1 MAKVKINKLPPGF
14 KLVDGKIVQEE
25 QPNMQMGGY
34 VTGDQMNYGLVTVP
48 SDVTNQQMSD
58 SNDPDIRYSLSSVP
72 REEANIEAEGGETA
86 LTDLN
91 QDGNFGL
98 YDIKGPRHSSG
109 GVPMFL
115 PDQSFIFS
123 DTKDMKFNKSEMAEF
138 GIESRKKKTPAQI
151 SKQYQLN
158 KFYGAIDDEYAD
170 DIQVA
175 SAELML
181 DKNKKDLSKLAFA
194 QELKKDFEDGVP
206 LAAHPYLI
214 SIGED
219 PIEFTAKVEE
229 ISKQKAMMKALAALP
244 PEEQMKVLALQ
255 EMLAQAQQ
263 QPQQPMGGMQQPMQ
277 PMQQPMEQ
285 PMQQGMP
292 PMMDPMADPMMDPM
306 MDAAEIPDIQ
316 PQAKYGLEMYQRGKE
331 KKGEKKEDGYSS
343 YDPVYGEQLRQY
355 GIGFDQS
362 GYPSTEY
369 DLIQS
374 ENEEG
379 LYGPG
384 KSNLEVFAE
393 KWKDLYPN
401 YDALMAVLNAGVG
414 EDPEIEKFQRWYN
427 EEYTPDF
434 VEQVRQAEI
443 DAGRKFTQ
451 QQAKQLEKVLI
462 EGSGFSSIRPDR
474 DIDSRAGGYFTTRAP
489 YTYKTPEKKEVV
501 EEVTKKRPDLDIP
514 DVGQAKPLPAPEFW
528 KQDLLKM
535 NAIAGRKRR
544 LGLPFQQEMQN
555 TDIDYVLED
564 PTRAIAAINEQANIA
579 NQANLAFSGPQAGSA
594 RNASMAGKALKAVAD
609 TTAGVQS
616 RNVQTANRGDYQQA
630 AMDFKTDAINRA
642 ANVKEYDDTEKALQ
656 TYMDEKNFDREQYA
670 QAYIDA
676 LTNRGNTYNMNLTQD
691 YFNID
696 PSTGGMIG
704 QIGSRAFDP
713 VKQQGTTQDQ
723 YMAYIADLQKR
734 GIEDDKALISGAN
747 QMLGLKG
754 YTDPYQTNIQRE
766 YNLAQ
771 SNPLTQYGYPNQKR
785 GGEKKLKKYAVPFYT
800 GKMGM

>member
-138 GIESRKKKTPAQI
+138 GIESRKKKSPAQI

-229 ISKQKAMMKALAALP
+229 ISKQKAMMKA
-244 PEEQMKVLALQ
+244 
-255 EMLAQAQQ
+255 QQ
-263 QPQQPMGGMQQPMQ
+263 QPQQPMGEMQQPMQ
-277 PMQQPMEQ
+277 QQMGQ

-316 PQAKYGLEMYQRGKE
+316 LQAKYGLEMYQ
-331 KKGEKKEDGYSS
+331 KKGEKNTIGDMSAADIYKMF
-343 YDPVYGEQLRQY
+343 
-355 GIGFDQS
+355 GIDIDQS
-362 GYPSTEY
+362 GIAATTYPDKQKRVAGTSMYGDAKSNTPGFKEAWKEIY
-369 DLIQS
+369 PDYEDLIKS
-374 ENEEG
+374 LDADSPDANE
-379 LYGPG
+379 
-384 KSNLEVFAE
+384 KVKAFQTWINSNYIPDQV
-393 KWKDLYPN
+393 KKI
-401 YDALMAVLNAGVG
+401 G
-414 EDPEIEKFQRWYN
+414 EDYKKSGRSFSPEQAARLEDQLILDYGFNDQNKGQGLDSDYGTFTSSRRPLN
-427 EEYTPDF
+427 YTP
-434 VEQVRQAEI
+434 
-443 DAGRKFTQ
+443 
-451 QQAKQLEKVLI
+451 
-462 EGSGFSSIRPDR
+462 P
-474 DIDSRAGGYFTTRAP
+474 
-489 YTYKTPEKKEVV
+489 EVV
-501 EEVTKKRPDLDIP
+501 EEVVEERDDLIVP
-514 DVGQAKPLPAPEFW
+514 EVGQAKPLPTPEFW

-555 TDIDYVLED
+555 TDIDYVVED

-579 NQANLAFSGPQAGSA
+579 NQANMAFSGPQTGFA
-594 RNASMAGKALKAVAD
+594 RNAGMIGKALKAVAD
-609 TTAGVQS
+609 TTADVQK
-616 RNVQTANRGDYQQA
+616 RNVQTVNRGEYQQA
-630 AMDFKTDAINRA
+630 AMDFKTNAINRA

-656 TYMDEKNFDREQYA
+656 TYMNEKNFDREQYA
-670 QAYIDA
+670 QAYSDS

-713 VKQQGTTQDQ
+713 VKQQTSTEDQ
-723 YMAYIADLQKR
+723 YMAYIAGLQKR

-771 SNPLTQYGYPNQKR
+771 SNPVTQYGYPTQKR

>member
-1 MAKVKINKLPPGF
+1 
-14 KLVDGKIVQEE
+14 
-25 QPNMQMGGY
+25 
-34 VTGDQMNYGLVTVP
+34 MNYSLVTVP

-138 GIESRKKKTPAQI
+138 GIESRKKKSPAQI
-151 SKQYQLN
+151 SKKYQLN

-263 QPQQPMGGMQQPMQ
+263 QPQQPMGEMQQ
-277 PMQQPMEQ
+277 PMQQPMGQ

-316 PQAKYGLEMYQRGKE
+316 PQAKYGLEMYQ

-544 LGLPFQQEMQN
+544 LGLPFQPAV
-555 TDIDYVLED
+555 TPVDIDY
-564 PTRAIAAINEQANIA
+564 T
-579 NQANLAFSGPQAGSA
+579 SGSA

-630 AMDFKTDAINRA
+630 AMDYKTEALQRA
-642 ANVKEYDDTEKALQ
+642 AKVKEYDDTEKALQ
-656 TYMDEKNFDREQYA
+656 AYMDEKNFDREQYA
-670 QAYIDA
+670 QAYSDA

-713 VKQQGTTQDQ
+713 VKQQTSTEDQ
-723 YMAYIADLQKR
+723 YMAYIAGLQKR

-754 YTDPYQTNIQRE
+754 YNDPYQTNIQRE

>member
-138 GIESRKKKTPAQI
+138 GIESRKKKSPAQI

-229 ISKQKAMMKALAALP
+229 ISKQKAMMKA
-244 PEEQMKVLALQ
+244 
-255 EMLAQAQQ
+255 QQ
-263 QPQQPMGGMQQPMQ
+263 QPQQPMGEMQQPMQ
-277 PMQQPMEQ
+277 QQMGQ

-316 PQAKYGLEMYQRGKE
+316 LQAKYGLEMYQ
-331 KKGEKKEDGYSS
+331 KKGEKNTIGDMSAADIYKMF
-343 YDPVYGEQLRQY
+343 
-355 GIGFDQS
+355 GIDIDQS
-362 GYPSTEY
+362 GIAATTYPDKQKRVAGTSMYGDAKSNTPGFKEAWKEIY
-369 DLIQS
+369 PDYEDLIKS
-374 ENEEG
+374 LDADSPDANE
-379 LYGPG
+379 
-384 KSNLEVFAE
+384 KVKAFQTWINSNYIPDQV
-393 KWKDLYPN
+393 KKI
-401 YDALMAVLNAGVG
+401 G
-414 EDPEIEKFQRWYN
+414 EDYKKSGRSFSPEQAARLEDQLILDYGFNDQNKGQGLDSDYGTFTSSRRPLN
-427 EEYTPDF
+427 YTP
-434 VEQVRQAEI
+434 
-443 DAGRKFTQ
+443 
-451 QQAKQLEKVLI
+451 
-462 EGSGFSSIRPDR
+462 P
-474 DIDSRAGGYFTTRAP
+474 
-489 YTYKTPEKKEVV
+489 EVV
-501 EEVTKKRPDLDIP
+501 EEVVEERDDLIVP
-514 DVGQAKPLPAPEFW
+514 EVGQAKPLPTPEFW

-555 TDIDYVLED
+555 TDIDYVVED

-579 NQANLAFSGPQAGSA
+579 NQANMAFSGPQTGFA
-594 RNASMAGKALKAVAD
+594 RNAGMIGKALKAVAD
-609 TTAGVQS
+609 TTADVQK
-616 RNVQTANRGDYQQA
+616 RNVQTVNRGEYQQA
-630 AMDFKTDAINRA
+630 AMDFKTNAINRA

-656 TYMDEKNFDREQYA
+656 TYMNEKNFDREQYA
-670 QAYIDA
+670 QAYSDS
-676 LTNRGNTYNMNLTQD
+676 LTNRGNTYNINLTQD

-713 VKQQGTTQDQ
+713 VKQQTSTEDQ
-723 YMAYIADLQKR
+723 YMAYIAGLQKR

-771 SNPLTQYGYPNQKR
+771 SNPVTQYGYPTQKR

>member
-138 GIESRKKKTPAQI
+138 GIESRKKKSPAQI

-263 QPQQPMGGMQQPMQ
+263 QPQQPMGEMQQ
-277 PMQQPMEQ
+277 PMQQPMGQ

-316 PQAKYGLEMYQRGKE
+316 PQAKYGLEMYQ
-331 KKGEKKEDGYSS
+331 KKGEKNTIGDMSAADIYKMF
-343 YDPVYGEQLRQY
+343 
-355 GIGFDQS
+355 GIDIDQS
-362 GYPSTEY
+362 GIAATTYPDKQKRVAGTSMYGDAKSNTPGFKEAWKEIY
-369 DLIQS
+369 PDYEDLIKS
-374 ENEEG
+374 LDADSPDANE
-379 LYGPG
+379 
-384 KSNLEVFAE
+384 KVKAFQTWINSNYIPDQV
-393 KWKDLYPN
+393 KKI
-401 YDALMAVLNAGVG
+401 G
-414 EDPEIEKFQRWYN
+414 EDYKKSGRAFSPEQAARLEDQLILDYGFNDQNKGQGLDSDYGTFTSSRRPLN
-427 EEYTPDF
+427 YTP
-434 VEQVRQAEI
+434 
-443 DAGRKFTQ
+443 
-451 QQAKQLEKVLI
+451 
-462 EGSGFSSIRPDR
+462 P
-474 DIDSRAGGYFTTRAP
+474 
-489 YTYKTPEKKEVV
+489 EVV
-501 EEVTKKRPDLDIP
+501 EEVVEERDDLIVP
-514 DVGQAKPLPAPEFW
+514 EVGQAKPLPNPEFW

-555 TDIDYVLED
+555 TDIDYVVED

-579 NQANLAFSGPQAGSA
+579 NQANMAFSGPQTGFA
-594 RNASMAGKALKAVAD
+594 RNAGMIGKALKAVAD
-609 TTAGVQS
+609 TTADVQK
-616 RNVQTANRGDYQQA
+616 RNVQTVNRGEYQQA
-630 AMDFKTDAINRA
+630 AMDFKTNAINRA

-656 TYMDEKNFDREQYA
+656 TYMNEKNFDREQYA
-670 QAYIDA
+670 QAYSDS

-747 QMLGLKG
+747 QMLGLKS

-771 SNPLTQYGYPNQKR
+771 SNPVTQYGYPTQKR

>member
-1 MAKVKINKLPPGF
+1 MAKVRINKLPPGF
-14 KLVDGKIVQEE
+14 RLVDGKIVQDE

-48 SDVTNQQMSD
+48 SNVNNEQMSD
-58 SNDPDIRYSLSSVP
+58 SQDADVRYSLSSVP
-72 REEANIEAEGGETA
+72 RDEANIEAEGGETV

-109 GVPMFL
+109 GVPMYL
-115 PDQSFIFS
+115 PDQSFVFS

-138 GIESRKKKTPAQI
+138 GIESRKKQTPAKI
-151 SKQYQLN
+151 SKKYDLN
-158 KFYGAIDDEYAD
+158 KYYGAIDDEYAD
-170 DIQVA
+170 DIQVR
-175 SAELML
+175 SAELMI
-181 DKNKKDLSKLAFA
+181 DKNQRDLSKLAFA
-194 QELKKDFEDGVP
+194 QEMKKDFEDGVP
-206 LAAHPYLI
+206 LASHPYLI

-219 PIEFTAKVEE
+219 PVEFTAKVEE

-255 EMLAQAQQ
+255 QMLAQAQQ
-263 QPQQPMGGMQQPMQ
+263 QPAAP
-277 PMQQPMEQ
+277 
-285 PMQQGMP
+285 QGPAMPGAPQGVMP
-292 PMMDPMADPMMDPM
+292 PADPAMDPMSMPALP
-306 MDAAEIPDIQ
+306 ELQ
-316 PQAKYGLEMYQRGKE
+316 SKAKYGLEMYQGGKE

-343 YDPVYGEQLRQY
+343 YDPVYAEQLRQF

-401 YDALMAVLNAGVG
+401 YDALMAVLNTGVG

-501 EEVTKKRPDLDIP
+501 EEVTKERPDLDIP
-514 DVGQAKPLPAPEFW
+514 DVGREKALPSPEFW

-535 NAIAGRKRR
+535 NAIAQRNRR
-544 LGLPFQQEMQN
+544 LGLPFQPAV
-555 TDIDYVLED
+555 TPVDIDYTLED
-564 PTRAIAAINEQANIA
+564 PTRAIAAIAEQKNIGD
-579 NQANLAFSGPQAGSA
+579 QAMAAFSGPQAGSA
-594 RNASMAGKALKAVAD
+594 RIAGTTGKAMKAVAD
-609 TTAGVQS
+609 ATAGVQA
-616 RNVQTANRGDYQQA
+616 RNVQTANRADYQQA
-630 AMDFKTDAINRA
+630 AMDYKTEALQRA
-642 ANVKEYDDTEKALQ
+642 AKVKEYDDTEKALQ
-656 TYMDEKNFDREQYA
+656 AYMDEKNFDREQYA
-670 QAYIDA
+670 QAYMDA
-676 LTNRGNTYNMNLTQD
+676 LTNRANTYNLNLMQD
-691 YFNID
+691 YFNVG
-696 PSTGGMIG
+696 PSAGGMIS
-704 QIGSRAFDP
+704 QVDSRAFDA
-713 VKQQGTTQDQ
+713 VKSPDRSDQ
-723 YMAYIADLQKR
+723 YMEYLDRLKKT
-734 GIEDDKALISGAN
+734 GIEDSKALISGAN
-747 QMLGLKG
+747 TMLGMQSNV
-754 YTDPYQTNIQRE
+754 DPFETNIQR
-766 YNLAQ
+766 Q
-771 SNPLTQYGYPNQKR
+771 MKQNPYLQYGYPTQKR

-800 GKMGM
+800 GKTGM